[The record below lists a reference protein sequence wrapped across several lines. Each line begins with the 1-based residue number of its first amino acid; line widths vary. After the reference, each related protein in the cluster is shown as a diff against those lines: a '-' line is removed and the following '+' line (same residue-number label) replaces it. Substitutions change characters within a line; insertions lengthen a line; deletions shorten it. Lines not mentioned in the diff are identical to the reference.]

1 MDMTLRDQ
9 GGGGAVLLLRD
20 ASTPYYTPAAT
31 VPAARVVLY
40 ARDKG
45 KGVDA
50 AFILAEGKPGGEF
63 SIPYAAL
70 TGRTLETAT
79 VSYSSSGTPS
89 VPNLEHANW
98 QDLEVTVPSIEI
110 DEVTV
115 TNFAATDGEI
125 NNIVS
130 DDIAGALIKG
140 EQMRIGTGGT
150 VLTKM
155 LKGAVT
161 IDPASIAA
169 GAVST
174 QTFTLTGAATGDA
187 LQLNPPTAGLTAGLI
202 VLQSWV
208 SAVNQISI
216 VFQNTTGAPVDEPS
230 ASWTFTLIRS

>member
-1 MDMTLRDQ
+1 MNMTLQDQ
-9 GGGGAVLLLRD
+9 AGGGAVLLLRD
-20 ASTPYYTPAAT
+20 ASMPYYTPPAS

-89 VPNLEHANW
+89 IPNLEHANW
-98 QDLEVTVPSIEI
+98 QDLEIEAAPIEVETVTAVIGEI
-110 DEVTV
+110 D
-115 TNFAATDGEI
+115 
-125 NNIVS
+125 NIVS
-130 DDIAGALIKG
+130 DDIESALIKG
-140 EQMRIGTGGT
+140 AQVRIGGGT

-161 IDPASIAA
+161 INPASIAA

-174 QTFTLTGAATGDA
+174 QTFTLTGAAAGDA
-187 LQLNPPTAGLTAGLI
+187 LQLNPPTAGLTVGLI

-208 SAVNQISI
+208 SATNQISI
-216 VFQNTTGAPVDEPS
+216 VFQNTTGSPVDEPS
-230 ASWTFTLIRS
+230 ASWTYTLIRS

>member
-9 GGGGAVLLLRD
+9 AGGGAVLLLRD
-20 ASTPYYTPAAT
+20 ASMPYYTPPAS

-50 AFILAEGKPGGEF
+50 AFVLAEGKPGGGF
-63 SIPYAAL
+63 SMPYAAL
-70 TGRTLETAT
+70 TGRTLETTT

-89 VPNLEHANW
+89 VPNLEHALW
-98 QDLEVTVPSIEI
+98 EDLAVEVVPIEVTDVQADTANINSLVSADI
-110 DEVTV
+110 DST
-115 TNFAATDGEI
+115 
-125 NNIVS
+125 
-130 DDIAGALIKG
+130 
-140 EQMRIGTGGT
+140 QMRVGGGT

-161 IDPASIAA
+161 VNPASIAA

-174 QTFTLTGAATGDA
+174 QTFTLTGAAPGDA
-187 LQLNPPTAGLTAGLI
+187 LQLNAPTAGLTAGLI

-208 SAVNQISI
+208 SAPNQISI
-216 VFQNTTGAPVDEPS
+216 VFQNTTASPVDEPS
-230 ASWTFTLIRS
+230 ASWTYTLIRS